1 MTVYPPYMQR
11 QAEKKIADRNE
22 VIADRMAV
30 CISVVALIGIVW
42 AMLMFF
48 VDAAVLTVEN
58 EEQYN
63 KRTWTVEQTY
73 SRPAAFRLASP
84 NWDQA
89 EKYHDLVKVMEI
101 KNATKQRGE

>member
-11 QAEKKIADRNE
+11 QAEQQQIEQNRKQADR
-22 VIADRMAV
+22 IAVA
-30 CISVVALIGIVW
+30 ISVLALFGIVW
-42 AMLMFF
+42 VMLMFF